1 MSERWAKPAKTY
13 DAVIDNSLVQMPS
26 GDWMLQANVSVD
38 DETLER
44 MFQGYICK
52 NCLEPQ
58 EVPFP
63 EVCTALKTPDGRTV
77 GCYYRM
83 RANQLRDLHMQYGS
97 LKEVRIGSRVN
108 KADEIE
114 RMREMDDYEN
124 RTGIILPDNVKFP
137 NETTVEE
144 KRGVV

>member
-1 MSERWAKPAKTY
+1 MSARWAKPAVIL
-13 DAVIDNSLVQMPS
+13 DATEGDTLVLMPS
-26 GDWMLQANVSVD
+26 GQTMVNAKVSVD
-38 DETLER
+38 DETLDR

-63 EVCTALKTPDGRTV
+63 EVCTALTTPDGKVV

-97 LKEVRIGSRVN
+97 LEEVHVGRRT
-108 KADEIE
+108 KLEDEYE
-114 RMREMDDYEN
+114 RMREMNQYEE
-124 RTGIILPDNVKFP
+124 RTGIVLPDSVKFP
-137 NETTVEE
+137 NETIVE
-144 KRGVV
+144 RR